1 MSSVASQVR
10 LDIAN
15 PPAALGLI
23 CKRPN
28 DRIWLRQL
36 REWSA
41 QQLKS
46 QKWQVNPIIESLQSP
61 EDALKWRAEMPS
73 RRSVL
78 AVGFTREEFANL
90 QPISSS
96 GTEPLLLVEQAGKSS
111 KPEFPSASFLEN
123 RPVISCFDVLPQI
136 RKSILRMALRLKVS
150 ICAPYSDTGLENY
163 FALRYKVWKAAGFL
177 QDSYKN
183 SNVKWEI
190 DYADRTAIPLVAVST
205 DGRTIGCTRL
215 VRNLGCDQPYYVSRI
230 ETLLAQAADQTL
242 TSQFNYPHLLVHPYD
257 VLEEFPGFRSTFRRL
272 MLQRVEVAEIGRVA
286 VDPDERGQCLSE
298 ALVDTAISLA
308 REASV
313 SQLFLACHEVLAPLY
328 QKCGFT
334 PVETLRAAKFLNI
347 LLPSIIMQRLI

>member
-73 RRSVL
+73 RRLVL

-96 GTEPLLLVEQAGKSS
+96 GTEPLL
-111 KPEFPSASFLEN
+111 
-123 RPVISCFDVLPQI
+123 
-136 RKSILRMALRLKVS
+136 
-150 ICAPYSDTGLENY
+150 
-163 FALRYKVWKAAGFL
+163 
-177 QDSYKN
+177 
-183 SNVKWEI
+183 
-190 DYADRTAIPLVAVST
+190 
-205 DGRTIGCTRL
+205 
-215 VRNLGCDQPYYVSRI
+215 
-230 ETLLAQAADQTL
+230 
-242 TSQFNYPHLLVHPYD
+242 
-257 VLEEFPGFRSTFRRL
+257 
-272 MLQRVEVAEIGRVA
+272 
-286 VDPDERGQCLSE
+286 
-298 ALVDTAISLA
+298 
-308 REASV
+308 
-313 SQLFLACHEVLAPLY
+313 
-328 QKCGFT
+328 
-334 PVETLRAAKFLNI
+334 
-347 LLPSIIMQRLI
+347 